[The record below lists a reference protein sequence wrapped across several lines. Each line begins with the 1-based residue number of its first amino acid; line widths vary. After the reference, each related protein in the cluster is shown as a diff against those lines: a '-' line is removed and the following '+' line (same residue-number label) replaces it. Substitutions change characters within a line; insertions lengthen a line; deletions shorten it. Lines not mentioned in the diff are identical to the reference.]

1 MVFNLKV
8 RRFATIVAMKI
19 RSWSAV
25 GFGALLLAVSS
36 VLSRLLGVLRDYVF
50 SKIFGIGEQGGIF
63 ALDAYYLAFRIPDL
77 LYTLLI
83 LGALSSGFIPLYA
96 RLKKEN
102 VQEANLFASHALTGV
117 FLLLLVLGGVLA
129 LLAPWLV
136 PLLAPGF
143 DAETSELAVVL
154 TRILLLSPLF
164 MGLSGILQG
173 IENVHKR
180 FWGLALAPIFYNGSI
195 ILSALLF
202 GRDYGVYALAV
213 GVAVGAFL
221 HFAVQLPGTVGS
233 TFRFHPSFPKWNKNL
248 QEFFS
253 LALPRMFGMSASQ
266 ICLLVDFALA
276 SALPLGAVSVYSYA
290 LNLQAFP
297 YGVVAVSFS
306 VAIFSTLSEQALN
319 KDKTEFIATL
329 KDSFRT
335 IWFWAFPAV
344 VGLFLLRGPLIELIL
359 RGGAFDAEA
368 AVMTEKTFAVLVWS
382 AIPLSLVPLW
392 SRAFYALSK
401 TKIPVVAA
409 VQTMV
414 VNVTL
419 SVLFTQVYGLGVY
432 GLAWANL
439 IASCVNALLLLL
451 FLARI
456 LNVSVR
462 KLFSARMATLS
473 ALASLLMTVVIL
485 EFPTLNYPHVFV
497 ELLVLSVVG
506 FVVYLLPFKFKVSH
520 KS

>member
-1 MVFNLKV
+1 M
-8 RRFATIVAMKI
+8 
-19 RSWSAV
+19 
-25 GFGALLLAVSS
+25 LLAVSS
-36 VLSRLLGVLRDYVF
+36 VLSRVLGVLRDYVF
-50 SKIFGIGEQGGIF
+50 SKIFGIGDQGGIF

-83 LGALSSGFIPLYA
+83 LGALSSAFIPLYT
-96 RLKKEN
+96 RLSKRDEH
-102 VQEANLFASHALTGV
+102 EANEFASHALTAV
-117 FLLLLVLGGVLA
+117 FFLMLVIGGVLA
-129 LLAPWLV
+129 LLAPWIV

-143 DAETSELAVVL
+143 DATTRDLAVDL
-154 TRILLLSPLF
+154 TRILLFSPLF

-173 IENVHKR
+173 VENVHKR
-180 FWGLALAPIFYNGSI
+180 FWGLALAPLFYNGSI
-195 ILSALLF
+195 IFSAVLF
-202 GRDYGVYALAV
+202 GQQYGVYALAI
-213 GVAVGAFL
+213 GVAVGALL
-221 HFAVQLPGTVGS
+221 HFLVQLPGVLGTS
-233 TFRFHPSFPKWNKNL
+233 FRFHPGFPKWSKNL
-248 QEFFS
+248 KEFFT

-266 ICLLVDFALA
+266 VCLLVDFSLA

-306 VAIFSTLSEQALN
+306 VAIFSTLAEQALN
-319 KDKTEFIATL
+319 RDKTEFVQTL
-329 KDSFRT
+329 KNSFST

-344 VGLFLLRGPLIELIL
+344 VGLFLLREPLIDLIL

-368 AVMTEKTFAVLVWS
+368 ALMTQKTFAVLVWS
-382 AIPLSLVPLW
+382 ALPLSLVPLW

-439 IASCVNALLLLL
+439 IASSVNALLLLI
-451 FLARI
+451 FLSRI
-456 LNVSVR
+456 LDISIRKIISVR
-462 KLFSARMATLS
+462 MLAHSAIAAFLMAI
-473 ALASLLMTVVIL
+473 VIIK
-485 EFPTLNYPHVFV
+485 FPTLNYPHVFV
-497 ELLVLSVVG
+497 QLLVLSAVG
-506 FVVYLLPFKFKVSH
+506 FVVYLAPFKFKVSH